1 MTTYLVVPVLGH
13 HVSLQLEAGVRG
25 EPAQVTQDVVFFPTL
40 TFLALLPLFL
50 LFHMFSPRS
59 YFHTVLVF
67 PARPPSVEAMTGG
80 TVAGAKVGLLLG
92 QGKPNKQKL
101 HLGYFNFFYL
111 DVVPHLFG
119 VPAGK
124 AAVSARNVL

>member
-40 TFLALLPLFL
+40 TFLALLPVFL
-50 LFHMFSPRS
+50 PFHTFSHRS

-67 PARPPSVEAMTGG
+67 NARPPSVEAMTGG
-80 TVAGAKVGLLLG
+80 TVA
-92 QGKPNKQKL
+92 
-101 HLGYFNFFYL
+101 
-111 DVVPHLFG
+111 
-119 VPAGK
+119 
-124 AAVSARNVL
+124 